1 MSSCQCDCFFRNKRR
16 KRHLLQQ
23 EQKHILIPYIM
34 YIYFCDSLMCWC
46 YLRWTSSYHLHK
58 KNIFG
63 NHISIPFSR
72 YCTCCKSSWMLFWKK
87 IMIDALMYFEPIFDV
102 TFMMASAL
110 SVVRQIRIIDI
121 REQVPCITQIGKI
134 QFQSKALNN
143 VFKRT
148 WCQT

>member
-1 MSSCQCDCFFRNKRR
+1 MN
-16 KRHLLQQ
+16 
-23 EQKHILIPYIM
+23 
-34 YIYFCDSLMCWC
+34 
-46 YLRWTSSYHLHK
+46 
-58 KNIFG
+58 
-63 NHISIPFSR
+63 
-72 YCTCCKSSWMLFWKK
+72 
-87 IMIDALMYFEPIFDV
+87 DALMYFEPIFDV